1 MHCTNQLMDYHDHRL
16 LHRCYQLM
24 NTITLKLGSNPNL
37 DLMKLSL
44 IIKSP
49 EHYVTEHFQFYNEQI
64 PWRKNTKIKVN
75 RVYTF

>member
-24 NTITLKLGSNPNL
+24 NTITLKLGSNPSL
-37 DLMKLSL
+37 DLIKLSL

-49 EHYVTEHFQFYNEQI
+49 EHVQFYNEQI

-75 RVYTF
+75 KVYTF